1 MQKPTN
7 QPEKLQHKHIKQV
20 KCADILGRFKAGWVF
35 LYIFD
40 YNETKTIICE
50 CADHLMIY
58 ELLDSV
64 GMKF

>member
-20 KCADILGRFKAGWVF
+20 KCANILGMFNHWLGV